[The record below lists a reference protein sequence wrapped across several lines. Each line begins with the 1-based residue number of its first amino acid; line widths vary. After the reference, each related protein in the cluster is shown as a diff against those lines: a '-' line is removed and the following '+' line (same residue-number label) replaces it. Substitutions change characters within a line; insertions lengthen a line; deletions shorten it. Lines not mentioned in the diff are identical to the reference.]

1 MYFSEYSDLSISNAI
16 ERPEKEF
23 EIGARILIRTAGSN
37 NGKWSSSNGK
47 RMLNYYNTD
56 NIDNDNLTKYYWWK
70 KASFCAFD
78 NLNCPLTRSED
89 GVEAFNH
96 PPINTL
102 SEHTISDGYNN
113 LNFNLSFS
121 DISHDTVIS
130 TSREVKKGLYS
141 LYYSK
146 MIEQLKQNPRLK
158 IVYLN
163 LKVSDMMLL
172 DFQKLVYINGV
183 YYRINKIID
192 FQPHKQQS
200 TKVELQEYVFL
211 GDTTTPTALHID
223 AENIN
228 L

>member
-1 MYFSEYSDLSISNAI
+1 
-16 ERPEKEF
+16 
-23 EIGARILIRTAGSN
+23 
-37 NGKWSSSNGK
+37 
-47 RMLNYYNTD
+47 
-56 NIDNDNLTKYYWWK
+56 
-70 KASFCAFD
+70 
-78 NLNCPLTRSED
+78 
-89 GVEAFNH
+89 
-96 PPINTL
+96 
-102 SEHTISDGYNN
+102 
-113 LNFNLSFS
+113 
-121 DISHDTVIS
+121 
-130 TSREVKKGLYS
+130 
-141 LYYSK
+141 